1 MILLATIWDHRT
13 RGAAASPLAQLNC
26 SYERKVSTC
35 IWKWCSI
42 LVNVDKSAVFA
53 KDMSC
58 VGAASPRVC
67 CTSPIITQCRY
78 NELVLRWTTTETWTF
93 ERQFNVSAITL
104 AQTNVDLL
112 MTGVDT
118 IAAIY
123 VDGVSVANTSSI
135 HR

>member
-1 MILLATIWDHRT
+1 MRGCCSATYTLGLT
-13 RGAAASPLAQLNC
+13 REPL
-26 SYERKVSTC
+26 
-35 IWKWCSI
+35 
-42 LVNVDKSAVFA
+42 
-53 KDMSC
+53 
-58 VGAASPRVC
+58 
-67 CTSPIITQCRY
+67 CRY

-93 ERQFNVSAITL
+93 ERQFNVSASTL

>member
-1 MILLATIWDHRT
+1 M
-13 RGAAASPLAQLNC
+13 GAAVAF
-26 SYERKVSTC
+26 C
-35 IWKWCSI
+35 ILQMI
-42 LVNVDKSAVFA
+42 NRTMQFP
-53 KDMSC
+53 
-58 VGAASPRVC
+58 GT
-67 CTSPIITQCRY
+67 TSSS
-78 NELVLRWTTTETWTF
+78 LRWTTTETWTF
-93 ERQFNVSAITL
+93 ERQFNVSASTL

>member
-1 MILLATIWDHRT
+1 MLHFTNNNR
-13 RGAAASPLAQLNC
+13 
-26 SYERKVSTC
+26 
-35 IWKWCSI
+35 
-42 LVNVDKSAVFA
+42 
-53 KDMSC
+53 
-58 VGAASPRVC
+58 
-67 CTSPIITQCRY
+67 CRY